1 MARCH
6 CQLKQNFLTE
16 ECSSDSYQLVFF
28 VGPQSLRQEIHN
40 TSLTFRCLKLQSGWG
55 RPVINSPPNII
66 LFFKKNI
73 QVWSLYSL
81 QFCTPQVLVLILKT
95 LTPKFEVVMFLEDS
109 WQVSCYNLPANRF
122 VISWMLLQIELF
134 TMKTNLRFPLHPL
147 QKSVEYHQWEDE
159 DMEDIE
165 DMVT

>member
-40 TSLTFRCLKLQSGWG
+40 TSPTFPCLKLQSSSG
-55 RPVINSPPNII
+55 RAVINSPQTSSCFLRKIFRCGPSI
-66 LFFKKNI
+66 
-73 QVWSLYSL
+73 
-81 QFCTPQVLVLILKT
+81 VLCSSSPPVILKT

-109 WQVSCYNLPANRF
+109 WQVSCYNLPTNRF
-122 VISWMLLQIELF
+122 VINWMLLQIKLF
-134 TMKTNLRFPLHPL
+134 TTKTNLRFPFNSLL
-147 QKSVEYHQWEDE
+147 T
-159 DMEDIE
+159 I
-165 DMVT
+165 

>member
-6 CQLKQNFLTE
+6 CQLKENFITK

-109 WQVSCYNLPANRF
+109 WQVSCYNLPTNRF
-122 VISWMLLQIELF
+122 VINWMLLQIKLF
-134 TMKTNLRFPLHPL
+134 TTKTNLRFPFHSLL
-147 QKSVEYHQWEDE
+147 TISEMDGTWKLSEFL
-159 DMEDIE
+159 
-165 DMVT
+165 